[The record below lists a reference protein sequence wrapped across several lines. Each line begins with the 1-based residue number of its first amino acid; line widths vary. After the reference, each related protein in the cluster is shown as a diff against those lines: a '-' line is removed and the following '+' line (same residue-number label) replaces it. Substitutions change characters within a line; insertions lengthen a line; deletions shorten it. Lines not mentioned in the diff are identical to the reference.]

1 MAVSPPCP
9 LAHMHCRPMPVT
21 WVLQKAAAA
30 DSVAELQQLASGVLQ
45 RAAAAAASAKRR
57 RAKPEVVIKQEFK
70 ALTWEEK
77 NDITASETELLQ
89 AAMLKARLV
98 CC

>member
-9 LAHMHCRPMPVT
+9 LAHMRCRPMPVT
-21 WVLQKAAAA
+21 WVLQRAA
-30 DSVAELQQLASGVLQ
+30 AELQQLASGVLQ

>member
-1 MAVSPPCP
+1 M
-9 LAHMHCRPMPVT
+9 
-21 WVLQKAAAA
+21 
-30 DSVAELQQLASGVLQ
+30 
-45 RAAAAAASAKRR
+45 
-57 RAKPEVVIKQEFK
+57 VIKQEFK

-98 CC
+98 CS

>member
-1 MAVSPPCP
+1 M
-9 LAHMHCRPMPVT
+9 
-21 WVLQKAAAA
+21 
-30 DSVAELQQLASGVLQ
+30 
-45 RAAAAAASAKRR
+45 
-57 RAKPEVVIKQEFK
+57 VIKQEFK

-98 CC
+98 CCWTLLKQAAMPSSVSWHGNGDRSACWLWQGPLQP